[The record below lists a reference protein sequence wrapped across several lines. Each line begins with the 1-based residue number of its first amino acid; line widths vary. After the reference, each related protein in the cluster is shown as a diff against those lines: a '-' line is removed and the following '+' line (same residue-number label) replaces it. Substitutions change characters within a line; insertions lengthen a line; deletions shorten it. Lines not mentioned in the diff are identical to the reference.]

1 MKQTISLLVLSILLF
16 ASCKKNQT
24 GGKSEV
30 KGTVFHHSKRI
41 PEAIV
46 YIKFNATE
54 FPGKDVSVYDDKVI
68 ADSEG
73 NYTVKFYKGSYYLYA
88 VGKDYAIPAPY
99 EVVGG
104 VPIKL
109 RTNEEINTDIYVTE
123 GD

>member
-1 MKQTISLLVLSILLF
+1 MKLILNIFIAVAILF
-16 ASCKKNQT
+16 TSCKKNQM

-30 KGTVFHHSKRI
+30 KGTVFHHAKRI
-41 PEAIV
+41 PEAII

-54 FPGKDVSVYDDKVI
+54 FPGKDVSLYDAKLT

-73 NYTVKFYKGSYYLYA
+73 NFSGNFYKGSYYLYA

-104 VPIKL
+104 IAVKL
-109 RTNEEINTDIYVTE
+109 RTNEKITTDVYVTE